1 MGIFKN
7 IAGNLMDWSGIA
19 NVPAALTALAGL
31 KGKAGQII
39 EIGGVDAQGGIT
51 ALVAVDKPGGGAD
64 SGQNPSQGGGMS
76 AAAASLLITILRDCA
91 TYSPQTANIDA
102 LEALLTAGAAPDAP
116 PHEGVTQTGSVLT
129 ITSGVAATQDGST
142 LNIA

>member
-1 MGIFKN
+1 MAIFKT
-7 IAGNLMDWSGIA
+7 IAGHLLDWAGVA
-19 NVPAALTALAGL
+19 NVPAALTALEGL
-31 KGKAGQII
+31 KGEAGQII
-39 EIGGVDAQGGIT
+39 EIGGVDARGGVT
-51 ALVAVDKPGGGAD
+51 ELVAVGKPGGGAD

-91 TYSPQTANIDA
+91 TYGSQTANIDA
-102 LEALLTAGAAPDAP
+102 LEALLMAGAAPDAP